1 MNTAILEKVNA
12 ALASKSLNFKA
23 EMAETFALVDG
34 VYVPTGM
41 FTPVRSDKS
50 GAEAVIH
57 GRSFTD
63 QYIPVQNED
72 AFSVIGEMADIADV
86 DFKNIGS
93 WGNGA
98 GVYAQVSLG
107 NSMDIGATGDKVG
120 RYLSVVNSH
129 DGSRSMQI
137 LVTPFR
143 FFCENQ
149 ISKAINDAARNNRII
164 SIRHDAKGQGR
175 LREVAQALHLAEGV
189 FHSSEIAYNRLA
201 DRRIT
206 MEEAKE
212 AMARMLPFPA
222 KKEGEEITERTRNH
236 WERAVINVIQTFH
249 KADDG
254 RLEVLT
260 GWNLY
265 NAIQGAHQHGVKK
278 TAAYE
283 RSLIMGGIARQAE
296 TALATVQDILF
307 EGGMSKTHHPEFDE
321 VFARAVAV

>member
-1 MNTAILEKVNA
+1 MNTEILEKVNA
-12 ALASKSLNFKA
+12 ALATKSLNFKT
-23 EMAETFALVDG
+23 EMAETFALIDG

-41 FTPVRSDKS
+41 FAPVRSDKS
-50 GAEAVIH
+50 GEEALIS

-63 QYIPVQNED
+63 RYVPVQNED
-72 AFSVIGEMADIADV
+72 AFSVLGDMAEIAEV
-86 DFKNIGS
+86 EFKNIGT

-98 GVYAQVSLG
+98 GIYAQVSLG
-107 NSMDIGATGDKVG
+107 DSMDIGSTGDKVG

-129 DGSRSMQI
+129 DGSSSLQV
-137 LVTPFR
+137 LVTPYR
-143 FFCENQ
+143 FFCQNQ
-149 ISKAINDAARNNRII
+149 ISKAINEATRNHRIV
-164 SIRHDAKGQGR
+164 SIRHDAHGQDR
-175 LREVAQALHLAEGV
+175 LKEIAVALRIADGMFA
-189 FHSSEIAYNRLA
+189 SSEAAYQRLA

-212 AMARMLPFPA
+212 AMARMLPYP
-222 KKEGEEITERTRNH
+222 KVKEGEEITERTRNH
-236 WERAVINVIQTFH
+236 WERAVINVVQTFK

-254 RLEVLT
+254 RLEVMT

-296 TALATVQDILF
+296 ESLATVQDILF

-321 VFARAVAV
+321 VFARIA

>member
-12 ALASKSLNFKA
+12 ALDQKNLKFTT

-50 GAEAVIH
+50 GAEAVIT
-57 GRSFTD
+57 GRSFSD
-63 QYIPVQNED
+63 QYHPVQNED

-86 DFKNIGS
+86 EFKNIGS

-98 GVYAQVSLG
+98 GIFAQVSLG
-107 NSMDIGATGDKVG
+107 DSMDIGSTGDKVG

-129 DGSRSMQI
+129 DGSNSMKL
-137 LVTPFR
+137 LVTPYR
-143 FFCENQ
+143 FFCQNQ
-149 ISKAINDAARNNRII
+149 ISKAINRATREHSII
-164 SIRHDAKGQGR
+164 SIRHDARGQGR
-175 LREVAQALHLAEGV
+175 LKEIAAALNRADGMFASSEVAYQ
-189 FHSSEIAYNRLA
+189 RLA

-212 AMARMLPFPA
+212 AMARMLPYP
-222 KKEGEEITERTRNH
+222 KVKEGEEITERTKNH
-236 WERAVINVIQTFH
+236 WERAVIRVVQTFQR
-249 KADDG
+249 ADDG
-254 RLEVLT
+254 RLEVMT

-296 TALATVQDILF
+296 ESLATVQDILF
-307 EGGMSKTHHPEFDE
+307 EGGMSKTNHPEFDE
-321 VFARAVAV
+321 VFARIA

>member
-1 MNTAILEKVNA
+1 MNTAILEKVNE
-12 ALASKSLNFKA
+12 ALNKKNLKFTT

-41 FTPVRSDKS
+41 FTPVRSDRS
-50 GAEAVIH
+50 GVEAVIT
-57 GRSFTD
+57 GRSFSD
-63 QYIPVQNED
+63 QYHPVQNVE
-72 AFSVIGEMADIADV
+72 
-86 DFKNIGS
+86 FKNIGS

-98 GVYAQVSLG
+98 GIFAQVSLG
-107 NSMDIGATGDKVG
+107 DSMDIGSTGDKVG

-129 DGSRSMQI
+129 DGSNSMKL
-137 LVTPFR
+137 LVTPYR
-143 FFCENQ
+143 FFCQNQ
-149 ISKAINDAARNNRII
+149 ISKAINRATREHSII
-164 SIRHDAKGQGR
+164 SIRHDARGQGR
-175 LREVAQALHLAEGV
+175 LKEIAAALRYADGLFASSEVAYQ
-189 FHSSEIAYNRLA
+189 RLA

-212 AMARMLPFPA
+212 AMVRMLPYP
-222 KKEGEEITERTRNH
+222 KVKEGEEITERTRNH
-236 WERAVINVIQTFH
+236 WERAVIRVVQTFQR
-249 KADDG
+249 ADDG
-254 RLEVLT
+254 RLEVMT

-296 TALATVQDILF
+296 AALVTVQDILF

-321 VFARAVAV
+321 VFARVAV